1 MKKLIYL
8 IVLTLILG
16 MVLTG
21 CFLSNVGQVPT
32 TEQSGISYLTKGT
45 LTSPDVFTLYAGQDI
60 DVGTVSVWNDSINL
74 YVEYITTGGWK
85 MCETHL
91 YVGKTNPQILT
102 SAPGQ
107 FPYSEEHNPAVS
119 TFTYTIPMNTIDS
132 YGLSKKGKKWVAD
145 NDLGIDTG
153 DIIYIAAHAEASD
166 GNILNNPGAETGDM
180 SGWIFTDP
188 VRAIDLR
195 NESTGDVFPRSGDYF
210 FDMTAS
216 PAGYAEMSQELS
228 VAGYDGVSFIANCWI
243 QTELYPD
250 QGNANIIDN
259 DYGELVL
266 TFKDVSNITVGTFTT
281 GPIGNPVLAAGT
293 TGYAQF
299 SLTGNIPSGAVTV
312 IYTLKGF
319 LVGGSYV
326 NVFYDDLS
334 FEIWQEE
341 TAWAEGERFSE
352 QGNWATYITYDLA
365 VLIDEVTVSSDGTV
379 STSSFSLPVDAKYR
393 LEVSGTYTYWS
404 AQLPDA
410 GIADAKYSLR
420 PQGSFNPGPG
430 PQWISGDDLPSPWT
444 HYLELLVDGTPQ
456 AWGDFNIAHTY
467 SMDYTGTG
475 VPVSLNFNILDNAYG
490 DNSGYLTV
498 EIYLIP

>member
-1 MKKLIYL
+1 MKKFIYL
-8 IVLTLILG
+8 IVLALILG
-16 MVLTG
+16 LVLSG
-21 CFLSNVGQVPT
+21 CLLSNVGQVPT

-45 LTSPDVFTLYAGQDI
+45 LTSPDVYILIAGQNI

-119 TFTYTIPMNTIDS
+119 TFTYIIPINEIDS
-132 YGLSKKGKKWVAD
+132 YSLSKKGKKWVAD
-145 NDLGIDTG
+145 GTLGIKQG
-153 DIIYIAAHAEASD
+153 DQIYIAAHAEASD
-166 GNILNNPGAETGDM
+166 GNILNNPSAETGDM
-180 SGWIFTDP
+180 GGWIFIGP
-188 VRAIDLR
+188 VRAIEFR
-195 NESTGDVFPRSGDYF
+195 HESTGDVLPRSGDYF

-250 QGNANIIDN
+250 PGNANITDN

-266 TFKDVSNITVGTFTT
+266 TFKDMSGTTVGTFTT
-281 GPIGNPVLAAGT
+281 GPIGNPVPGAGT

-299 SLTGNIPSGAVTV
+299 DLTGNIPSGAVTV
-312 IYTLKGF
+312 IYMLKGF

-334 FEIWQEE
+334 FEYWQEE
-341 TAWAEGERFSE
+341 TAWAEGNLFSE
-352 QGNWATYITYDLA
+352 QGNWATYFEYDPA
-365 VLIDEVTVSSDGTV
+365 VLIQTVEVFPDGTDYC
-379 STSSFSLPVDAKYR
+379 SSFNLPIGEKYR
-393 LEVSGTYTYWS
+393 LEVSGTYVYWPG
-404 AQLPDA
+404 QLPNA

-420 PQGSFNPGPG
+420 PQGSYNPGPG

-444 HYLELLVDGTPQ
+444 NYLELLVDGAPK
-456 AWGDFNIAHTY
+456 AWGDFNLAHTY
-467 SMDYTGTG
+467 STDYIGNG
-475 VPVSLNFNILDNAYG
+475 SPVSVCFNILDSYYG
-490 DNSGYLTV
+490 DNSGSLTV
-498 EIYLIP
+498 DIYQIP

>member
-8 IVLTLILG
+8 IVLALILG
-16 MVLTG
+16 LVLTG
-21 CFLSNVGQVPT
+21 CLLSNVGQVPT
-32 TEQSGISYLTKGT
+32 TPQSGISYLTKGT
-45 LTSPDVFTLYAGQDI
+45 LTSPDVFTLYAGQHI

-107 FPYSEEHNPAVS
+107 FPYSEEHDPAVS
-119 TFTYTIPMNTIDS
+119 TFTYTIPIDDIDA

-145 NDLGIDTG
+145 NDTGIGTG

-180 SGWIFTDP
+180 SGWIFIGP
-188 VRAIDLR
+188 VRAFELR
-195 NESTGDVFPRSGDYF
+195 IESTGYVLPRSGDYF

-243 QTELYPD
+243 QTELYPVP
-250 QGNANIIDN
+250 GNANITDN

-266 TFKDVSNITVGTFTT
+266 TFKNVSGTTVGTFTT
-281 GPIGNPVLAAGT
+281 GPIGNPVPGAGT

-299 SLTGNIPSGAVTV
+299 DLTGNIPSGAVTV

-334 FEIWQEE
+334 FEYWQEE
-341 TAWAEGERFSE
+341 TAWAEGELFSE
-352 QGNWATYITYDLA
+352 QGNWATYFTYELEE
-365 VLIDEVTVSSDGTV
+365 VLIDTVEVYPDGTDYC
-379 STSSFSLPVDAKYR
+379 SSVLETGKKYR
-393 LEVSGTYTYWS
+393 LEASGTFTYNTANDW
-404 AQLPDA
+404 
-410 GIADAKYSLR
+410 ADAEWYLKGGNIVKGDTEGSKPYVLDISIDGYSINRDWGVYDPAHLY
-420 PQGSFNPGPG
+420 SMLF
-430 PQWISGDDLPSPWT
+430 
-444 HYLELLVDGTPQ
+444 DGT
-456 AWGDFNIAHTY
+456 GSTIDFSIYDSAY
-467 SMDYTGTG
+467 S
-475 VPVSLNFNILDNAYG
+475 DNKG
-490 DNSGYLTV
+490 SLTV
-498 EIYLIP
+498 DIYWIP